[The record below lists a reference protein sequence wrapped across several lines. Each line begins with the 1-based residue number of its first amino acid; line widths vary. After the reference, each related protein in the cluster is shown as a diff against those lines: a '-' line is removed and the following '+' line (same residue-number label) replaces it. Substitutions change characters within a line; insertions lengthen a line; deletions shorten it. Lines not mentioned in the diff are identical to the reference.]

1 MRSRF
6 VPAVAMASALV
17 AFAGVGSVLAWRT
30 NGWSW
35 NLPTGQKLRVATAPL
50 NDGGKKFFA
59 ALKEEMAA
67 QRTAIQ
73 LSLVETADLGASAQ
87 ALREQKVDAAVIR
100 SDDPAAAE
108 GRTLFVLRNLYVGL
122 LVPATAP
129 IDSVSKLKGK
139 KIGVLVKET
148 GVDPMVKVVL
158 DYYGIEE
165 KHVARLALQDLP
177 AALQRKQVS
186 AVMVV
191 GSTGAGPIVDAIEVF
206 RRVTKKPPNFVDI
219 SESKAIAERFA
230 IYDEAEISVGAFGG
244 SPAVPS
250 DKVQTISAN
259 LLLVSQPSLA
269 NHVAGDLTRVLLA
282 TKAKVATTL
291 PEAGQLSAP
300 STDNDELL
308 PVHPGTVAFLNGTQ
322 TSTFDDPT
330 NVILLISM
338 LIGLLGSVAAW
349 VRALRKKTK
358 NQEIKRQ
365 MRRLPLVLAESKSAD
380 GEQLNALERELD
392 ELSGWLS
399 EKFISDYVSL
409 DDFRNAEA
417 RVAHLRAVIQERR
430 ASPASGNDGRAN
442 EPEPFIE
449 AHPSPPL
456 QLEDTGVLYRLPDRQ
471 RERAVIIENV
481 AADDASR
488 PERVP
493 APRPPA
499 AA

>member
-17 AFAGVGSVLAWRT
+17 AFAGVGSVLAGRT

-35 NLPTGQKLRVATAPL
+35 NWPTGQKLRVATAPL

-59 ALKEEMAA
+59 TLKEEMAA

-73 LSLVETADLGASAQ
+73 LSLVETADLGASAR

-108 GRTLFVLRNLYVGL
+108 GRTLFVLRNLYVAL

-148 GVDPMVKVVL
+148 GVDPMAKVVL

-219 SESKAIAERFA
+219 SEAKAMAERFA
-230 IYDEAEISVGAFGG
+230 IIRSLADSDGDHQFAAGL
-244 SPAVPS
+244 PAVACEQCRGGFDPGAARN
-250 DKVQTISAN
+250 QG
-259 LLLVSQPSLA
+259 QGR
-269 NHVAGDLTRVLLA
+269 NHAARSGA
-282 TKAKVATTL
+282 
-291 PEAGQLSAP
+291 
-300 STDNDELL
+300 
-308 PVHPGTVAFLNGTQ
+308 AFR
-322 TSTFDDPT
+322 SFD
-330 NVILLISM
+330 
-338 LIGLLGSVAAW
+338 
-349 VRALRKKTK
+349 
-358 NQEIKRQ
+358 RQ
-365 MRRLPLVLAESKSAD
+365 
-380 GEQLNALERELD
+380 
-392 ELSGWLS
+392 
-399 EKFISDYVSL
+399 
-409 DDFRNAEA
+409 
-417 RVAHLRAVIQERR
+417 RR
-430 ASPASGNDGRAN
+430 ASAGSSRNGRISQWDAN
-442 EPEPFIE
+442 EHVRRSDQRDPADLHADRI
-449 AHPSPPL
+449 ARIGGRL
-456 QLEDTGVLYRLPDRQ
+456 GQGAAKEDEKSGDQTPD
-471 RERAVIIENV
+471 
-481 AADDASR
+481 
-488 PERVP
+488 
-493 APRPPA
+493 A
-499 AA
+499 AAAACAGGIKKCGPRAAQCIGAGAR

>member
-17 AFAGVGSVLAWRT
+17 SFAGLGAAAAWRT
-30 NGWSW
+30 NGW
-35 NLPTGQKLRVATAPL
+35 NLPSSQKLRVATPPL

-59 ALKEEMAA
+59 ALKEEIAT
-67 QRTAIQ
+67 QRMPIQ
-73 LSLVETADLGASAQ
+73 LSLVETADIGASAH
-87 ALREQKVDAAVIR
+87 ALREQKVDAAAIR

-108 GRTLFVLRNLYVGL
+108 GKTLFVLRNLYLAL
-122 LVPATAP
+122 LVPATASV
-129 IDSVSKLKGK
+129 DSVSKLKGK
-139 KIGVLVKET
+139 KIAVLMKGT
-148 GVDPMVKVVL
+148 DLDPMAKVVL
-158 DYYGIEE
+158 DYYGIDE
-165 KHVARLALQDLP
+165 KHTARLGLQELA

-191 GSTGAGPIVDAIEVF
+191 GSTGAGPILDVVDVF
-206 RRVTKKPPNFVDI
+206 RKVTRRPPNFVDL
-219 SESKAIAERFA
+219 SEAKAIAERFA

-250 DKVQTISAN
+250 DKVETISAN
-259 LLLVSQPSLA
+259 VLLVSQPSLS
-269 NHVAGDLTRVLLA
+269 NQIAGELTQLLLA

-308 PVHPGTVAFLNGTQ
+308 PVHPGTLAFLNGTQ
-322 TSTFDDPT
+322 ASMFDDPT

-338 LIGLLGSVAAW
+338 LVGLLGSVAAW

-380 GEQLNALERELD
+380 GEQLNALEQEIG
-392 ELSGWLS
+392 ELSEWLS
-399 EKFISDYVSL
+399 DKFISDHVSL

-417 RVAHLRAVIQERR
+417 RVAHVRAVIQERR
-430 ASPASGNDGRAN
+430 ANAPGAVAEVHSSPT
-442 EPEPFIE
+442 
-449 AHPSPPL
+449 L

-471 RERAVIIENV
+471 RDQAVVIDNV
-481 AADDASR
+481 GHDDASR
-488 PERVP
+488 PGRVP
-493 APRPPA
+493 SA